1 MRRCV
6 IFDMDGVI
14 IDSEPLHH
22 KCEREMFSMFGIEV
36 SNDEHSTFM
45 GTTDES
51 MWTKVNEQHGLPMNV
66 ADAMQMK
73 KKLYLTQLK
82 NEPNLRP
89 IQYIPELITE
99 LSKNGFLLALAS
111 SSPIE
116 QIEYILKEFE
126 IEPYFQSIVSGEDVE
141 RGKPSPDIFLEVAQQ
156 LGISPEQCMVIE
168 DSKNGVRA
176 AKDAGMMCVGFKNP
190 NSGNQ
195 NLSQADMLIDSI
207 GELTP
212 QIINSLF

>member
-22 KCEREMFSMFGIEV
+22 KCEREMFSSFGIEV
-36 SNDEHSTFM
+36 SNDEHSAFM

-51 MWTKVNEQHGLPMNV
+51 MWTQVNEQHGLPMSV

-89 IQYIPELITE
+89 IQYIPELIAE

-116 QIEYILKEFE
+116 QIEYILNEFE
-126 IEPYFQSIVSGEDVE
+126 LEPYFQSIVSGEDVE

-156 LGISPEQCMVIE
+156 LGISPEQCIVIE
-168 DSKNGVRA
+168 DSNNGVRA

-212 QIINSLF
+212 QIIDSLF